1 MPKRARCPYCDK
13 LFSRDD
19 LDDHVRQCRTKHPSG
34 QSTQTA
40 QRKIVVVDG
49 SNVAFYMT
57 RAGKPRVE
65 NIFMANNSLASAGF
79 LPITVVSA
87 ALVHQV
93 DEDEQLLKMIASKR
107 VIQAPK
113 GIDDDLEIIRT
124 ARKYNADIVSNDRFL
139 DYVDKYPWLLSRLR
153 KYRMS
158 PSGLILV

>member
-19 LDDHVRQCRTKHPSG
+19 LDDHVIQCRTKHESR
-34 QSTQTA
+34 QVNRRA
-40 QRKIVVVDG
+40 ERKVIVVDG

-57 RAGKPRVE
+57 EDGVPRLE
-65 NIFMANNSLASAGF
+65 NIIMANHSLASAGF
-79 LPITVVSA
+79 VPITVVSP

-93 DEDEQLLKMIASKR
+93 DKDEQLLKMIAAKR
-107 VIQAPK
+107 VIQAAS
-113 GIDDDLEIIRT
+113 GVDDDLAIIRT
-124 ARKYNADIVSNDRFL
+124 AESKNADIVSNDRFL
-139 DYVDKYPWLLSRLR
+139 DWLDKYPWLSSRLR